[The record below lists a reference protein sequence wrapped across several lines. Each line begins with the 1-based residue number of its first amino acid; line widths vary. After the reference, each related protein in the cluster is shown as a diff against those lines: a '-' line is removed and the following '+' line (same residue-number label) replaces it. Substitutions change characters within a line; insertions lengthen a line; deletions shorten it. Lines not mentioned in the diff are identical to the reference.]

1 MDSFLTAHSH
11 FVTNEITGEK
21 AASSPSKQ
29 KNKKV
34 INRAK
39 SRSPKRKDE
48 FELGQDSDASD
59 VDYCGP
65 LQATEI
71 TVDFSELKVHK

>member
-11 FVTNEITGEK
+11 FVTNKNTGEK

-39 SRSPKRKDE
+39 SSSPKRKDE
-48 FELGQDSDASD
+48 FERGQDSDASD
-59 VDYCGP
+59 EDCGP